1 MPEHDAR
8 HWIRQRLATSL
19 GLPVADIVLD
29 KSIYDYGMDSVDA
42 VILAGELEEYLGI
55 EVDPA
60 AFLQQ
65 PTLEA
70 MIAGLAPSSS
80 ASEIP
85 RSPPAG
91 RKT

>member
-1 MPEHDAR
+1 MPELDAR
-8 HWIRQRLATSL
+8 DWVRQRLATSL
-19 GLPVADIVLD
+19 GLRAEDIVLE

-42 VILAGELEEYLGI
+42 VILAGELEEFLGI

-70 MIAGLAPSSS
+70 MIAGLDRDAS
-80 ASEIP
+80 A
-85 RSPPAG
+85 
-91 RKT
+91 